1 MPDEARGAR
10 QLVTLEPL
18 RAEGPDA
25 LRREGFEELSRI
37 VLVEI
42 EAAWDNEFRSVI
54 VRKADDIFA
63 CAAAEEGAY
72 DPIPKSGCLVQA
84 VFMLEFGDTAEP
96 QFVQVRPPGAVTV
109 SENCNLTGLESWLL
123 KSGFALPQA
132 RGLLTYSKR
141 GF

>member
-1 MPDEARGAR
+1 M
-10 QLVTLEPL
+10 TLEPL

-25 LRREGFEELSRI
+25 LSTDGLDELSRV

-72 DPIPKSGCLVQA
+72 DPIPKYGRLVQA
-84 VFMLEFGDTAEP
+84 VFMLEYEDGAEP
-96 QFVQVRPPGAVTV
+96 QFVQVRPPAAVTI
-109 SENCNLTGLESWLL
+109 SDNCDVTGLESWLL